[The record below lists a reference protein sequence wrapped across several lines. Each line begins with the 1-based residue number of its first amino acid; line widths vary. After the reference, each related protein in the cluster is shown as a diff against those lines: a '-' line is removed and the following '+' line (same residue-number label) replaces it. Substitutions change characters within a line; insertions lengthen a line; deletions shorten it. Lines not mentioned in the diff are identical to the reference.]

1 MALNISFHKTR
12 TAGVAF
18 LLALTALAP
27 APAMAQDMPQM
38 PPAQVEVA
46 IAEKRMMAPEMLVSG
61 TVISVNDS
69 RIASEVEGPLAWIA
83 QVGTAVKEGDV
94 IARIDSRLLSVAARR
109 AEANLKRLQANLIFR
124 EQDVKRYEELAKSD
138 NTSQAKLQEVT
149 AQRDML
155 AQEIADAEATLD
167 RAKGD
172 LARAEIRAPFPG
184 HVVQRLANKGEYVSI
199 ADQIA
204 RLVDNEHIEVVI
216 PAPISI
222 TPFLKAGDEV
232 AVHDGRT
239 SRMLP
244 IRAVVPVGDMVSRMV
259 EVRLT
264 SKPEYW
270 MVGTPVKVSLPKEE
284 AQEAVAVPRD
294 ALVLKGDTQFIYKV
308 GADNKAEQITAD
320 IQAAIGLW
328 VSLKQGLEE
337 GDKVVIRGGE
347 RLMPGQDVMIKSDTQ
362 SR

>member
-1 MALNISFHKTR
+1 MALNISFRNTR
-12 TAGVAF
+12 IAGAAL
-18 LLALTALAP
+18 LLAFTTLAP
-27 APAMAQDMPQM
+27 SSAQDMPQM

-46 IAEKRMMAPEMLVSG
+46 LAEKRMMAPEMLVSG

-83 QVGTAVKEGDV
+83 QVGTAVKEGDI

-109 AEANLKRLQANLIFR
+109 AEANLKRLQANLAFR

-138 NTSQAKLQEVT
+138 NTSRAKLQEVT

-155 AQEIADAEATLD
+155 VQEIADAEATLD

-184 HVVQRLANKGEYVSI
+184 HVVQRLVNKGEYVNI
-199 ADQIA
+199 ADQIV

-222 TPFLKAGDEV
+222 IPFLEPGDTV

-244 IRAVVPVGDMVSRMV
+244 IRTVVPVGDMVSRMV

-264 SKPEYW
+264 SKPEFW

-284 AQEAVAVPRD
+284 AQEAVAIPRD
-294 ALVLKGDTQFIYKV
+294 ALVLKGDTRFVYKI
-308 GADNKAEQITAD
+308 GADNTAEQITAD
-320 IQAAIGLW
+320 IQATIGLW
-328 VSLKQGLEE
+328 VSLKEGLEE
-337 GDKVVIRGGE
+337 GDKVVIRGAE
-347 RLMPGQDVMIKSDTQ
+347 RLMPGQSVMIKSDAQ

>member
-1 MALNISFHKTR
+1 MALTLSFQTTKA
-12 TAGVAF
+12 AGAAF
-18 LLALTALAP
+18 FLALTALTP
-27 APAMAQDMPQM
+27 ASAQDMSQM

-46 IAEKRMMAPEMLVSG
+46 IAETRMMAPEMLVSG
-61 TVISVNDS
+61 TVISLNDS
-69 RIASEVEGPLAWIA
+69 RIASEVEGPLSWIA

-94 IARIDSRLLSVAARR
+94 IARIDDRLLKVAARR
-109 AEANLKRLQANLIFR
+109 AEANLKRLQANLTFR
-124 EQDVKRYEELAKSD
+124 EQDVKRYQELAKSD

-155 AQEIADAEATLD
+155 VQEIADAQVTYE
-167 RAKGD
+167 RAQGD

-184 HVVQRLANKGEYVSI
+184 HVVQRLANKGEYINV
-199 ADQIA
+199 ADQIV

-216 PAPISI
+216 PAPITI
-222 TPFLKAGDEV
+222 TPFLKVGEMV

-244 IRAVVPVGDMVSRMV
+244 IRTVVPVGDMVSRMV

-264 SKPEYW
+264 SEPDFW

-284 AQEAVAVPRD
+284 AQQAVAVPRD
-294 ALVLKGDTQFIYKV
+294 ALVMKGDARFVYKV
-308 GADNKAEQITAD
+308 SADNTAIQLPAD
-320 IQAAIGLW
+320 IASSIGLW
-328 VSLKQGLEE
+328 VSLKSGLEE
-337 GDKVVIRGGE
+337 GDKVVVRGAE
-347 RLMPGQDVMIKSDTQ
+347 RLMPGQNVMIQDAS

>member
-1 MALNISFHKTR
+1 MALTISFPNTKSLS
-12 TAGVAF
+12 AG
-18 LLALTALAP
+18 LLLVLSTLAP
-27 APAMAQDMPQM
+27 ASAQDMPQM

-46 IAEKRMMAPEMLVSG
+46 VAEKRMMAPEMLVSG
-61 TVISVNDS
+61 TVISLNDS
-69 RIASEVEGPLAWIA
+69 RIASEVEGPLSWIA
-83 QVGTAVKEGDV
+83 QVGTAVKEGDT
-94 IARIDSRLLSVAARR
+94 IARIDDRLLKVAARR
-109 AEANLKRLQANLIFR
+109 AEANLKRLQANLVFR
-124 EQDVKRYEELAKSD
+124 EQDVKRYQELAKSD

-184 HVVQRLANKGEYVSI
+184 HVVQRLANKGEYINV
-199 ADQIA
+199 ADQIV

-216 PAPISI
+216 PAPIGI
-222 TPFLKAGDEV
+222 TPFLKAGEMV

-264 SKPEYW
+264 SKPEFW

-294 ALVLKGDTQFIYKV
+294 AVVMKGDSRFIYKV
-308 GADNKAEQITAD
+308 SADNKAEQVSAEIASS
-320 IQAAIGLW
+320 IGLW
-328 VSLKQGLEE
+328 VSLKGGLAE
-337 GDKVVIRGGE
+337 GDKVVIRGAE
-347 RLMPGQDVMIKSDTQ
+347 RLMPGQDVMIKDAS

>member
-12 TAGVAF
+12 TAGAAF

-27 APAMAQDMPQM
+27 VVAQDMPQM

-46 IAEKRMMAPEMLVSG
+46 TAETRMMAPEMLVSG
-61 TVISVNDS
+61 TVISLNDS

-94 IARIDSRLLSVAARR
+94 IARIDNRLLSVAARR
-109 AEANLKRLQANLIFR
+109 AEANLKRLQASLAFR

-155 AQEIADAEATLD
+155 MQEIADAEATLD

-184 HVVQRLANKGEYVSI
+184 HVVQRLANKGEYVNI
-199 ADQIA
+199 ADPIV

-216 PAPISI
+216 PAPIAI
-222 TPFLKAGDEV
+222 TPFLKAGDSV

-264 SKPEYW
+264 SKPEFW

-294 ALVLKGDTQFIYKV
+294 ALILKGGTQYLFKV

-320 IQAAIGLW
+320 VQAAIGLW
-328 VSLKQGLEE
+328 VSLKDGLAE

-347 RLMPGQDVMIKSDTQ
+347 RLMPGQDVMIKSEGQ
-362 SR
+362 GR